1 MPVILKNEWKS
12 GWKSL
17 LIWALSVG
25 GMGLICIIL
34 YKGMEDSMAD
44 MAESFATMGTFSDAF
59 GMSTLSI
66 ATLKGYF
73 ATEIGTIHA
82 LGSSMFAASI
92 ATVILSKEEDGHTA
106 EYTFTLP
113 VSRGKVIAMKFF
125 AVLLNLICFTF
136 ICGMLYEVGFVFLGE
151 TDFGSIFTEYMLFQL
166 MMNIEIAA
174 ICFVISAVSK

>member
-66 ATLKGYF
+66 CL
-73 ATEIGTIHA
+73 
-82 LGSSMFAASI
+82 L
-92 ATVILSKEEDGHTA
+92 
-106 EYTFTLP
+106 YTSP
-113 VSRGKVIAMKFF
+113 SPRDA
-125 AVLLNLICFTF
+125 
-136 ICGMLYEVGFVFLGE
+136 
-151 TDFGSIFTEYMLFQL
+151 
-166 MMNIEIAA
+166 
-174 ICFVISAVSK
+174 

>member
-66 ATLKGYF
+66 AKKRHLDSGYINVC
-73 ATEIGTIHA
+73 AQC
-82 LGSSMFAASI
+82 L
-92 ATVILSKEEDGHTA
+92 
-106 EYTFTLP
+106 
-113 VSRGKVIAMKFF
+113 
-125 AVLLNLICFTF
+125 
-136 ICGMLYEVGFVFLGE
+136 
-151 TDFGSIFTEYMLFQL
+151 
-166 MMNIEIAA
+166 
-174 ICFVISAVSK
+174 

>member
-59 GMSTLSI
+59 GRRWAYCGIYVYTSGFTGQGNSNEVFCS
-66 ATLKGYF
+66 ATKPYLFY
-73 ATEIGTIHA
+73 IDLWHA
-82 LGSSMFAASI
+82 L
-92 ATVILSKEEDGHTA
+92 
-106 EYTFTLP
+106 
-113 VSRGKVIAMKFF
+113 
-125 AVLLNLICFTF
+125 
-136 ICGMLYEVGFVFLGE
+136 
-151 TDFGSIFTEYMLFQL
+151 
-166 MMNIEIAA
+166 
-174 ICFVISAVSK
+174 

>member
-1 MPVILKNEWKS
+1 M
-12 GWKSL
+12 
-17 LIWALSVG
+17 G

-34 YKGMEDSMAD
+34 YKGMENSMAD

-106 EYTFTLP
+106 EIYVYTSGFTGQGN
-113 VSRGKVIAMKFF
+113 S
-125 AVLLNLICFTF
+125 N
-136 ICGMLYEVGFVFLGE
+136 EVFCSA
-151 TDFGSIFTEYMLFQL
+151 TKPYLFYIDL
-166 MMNIEIAA
+166 WH
-174 ICFVISAVSK
+174 SL